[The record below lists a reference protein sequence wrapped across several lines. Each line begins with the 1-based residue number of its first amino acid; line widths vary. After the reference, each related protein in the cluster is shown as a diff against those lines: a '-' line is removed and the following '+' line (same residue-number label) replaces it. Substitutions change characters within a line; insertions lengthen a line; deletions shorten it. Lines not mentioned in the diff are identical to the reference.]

1 MNVGKFKTVL
11 CKHFIQHGSCS
22 YGDKC
27 QFAHGHHELSSGP
40 MLGVNMNIG
49 SIPQM
54 ESTSKPNKIPPN
66 PANFKIVKCKNWE
79 ATGNCKYGSVCTFA
93 HGDNE
98 LRTKSENNL
107 KISENAIS
115 VDNSYSSGI
124 NPYLVQDP
132 AFLYNM
138 FLQQQMMGMGMGMGV
153 PDNQMYLNNLQGYPS
168 GLGGVGGVGGNNIN
182 LNDQNQNF
190 FNNQMIPP
198 SQTQQIPYGNDPNN
212 YNFDPNMNMF
222 MKQ

>member
-27 QFAHGHHELSSGP
+27 QFAHGHHELHSGSI
-40 MLGVNMNIG
+40 GVNLG
-49 SIPQM
+49 GIPQM
-54 ESTSKPNKIPPN
+54 ESTSKPNKVPPN

-79 ATGNCKYGSVCTFA
+79 STGNCKYGSVCTFA

-107 KISENAIS
+107 KISENAVN
-115 VDNSYSSGI
+115 VDNNFNI
-124 NPYLVQDP
+124 NNPYLMQDP
-132 AFLYNM
+132 AYLYSM
-138 FLQQQMMGMGMGMGV
+138 FQQQLMGMNMGMGMGMG
-153 PDNQMYLNNLQGYPS
+153 DNPMYMDNLQGYP
-168 GLGGVGGVGGNNIN
+168 GGVGMNNIN
-182 LNDQNQNF
+182 LNDQNPNF
-190 FNNQMIPP
+190 FNNQMMPP
-198 SQTQQIPYGNDPNN
+198 QQIPQMPYGNDPNN
-212 YNFDPNMNMF
+212 YNYDTNQGINNMNMF

>member
-27 QFAHGHHELSSGP
+27 QFAHGHHELSSGS
-40 MLGVNMNIG
+40 MLGGNINMNV
-49 SIPQM
+49 IPQM

-107 KISENAIS
+107 KISENAIN
-115 VDNSYSSGI
+115 VDNNYNSGI

-153 PDNQMYLNNLQGYPS
+153 PENQMYLNNLQGYPS
-168 GLGGVGGVGGNNIN
+168 GGNIN
-182 LNDQNQNF
+182 LNDQNQGF
-190 FNNQMIPP
+190 FNNQMIP
-198 SQTQQIPYGNDPNN
+198 SQTQQMPYGNDPNN
-212 YNFDPNMNMF
+212 YNFDPNMNNMNMF